1 MLARAALAL
10 AFDHAL
16 QPEHDPRTDAG
27 LGAQRFGKI
36 EMAGDLQRRHLPGL
50 GRPGPLV
57 LNKCRY
63 FLPKPAH
70 LQNPVSTIPGL
81 WGQGKGRGEIS
92 PKFFGAR

>member
-27 LGAQRFGKI
+27 FGAQRFGKI
-36 EMAGDLQRRHLPGL
+36 EMAGDLQRRHLPGFR
-50 GRPGPLV
+50 RPGPLV

-70 LQNPVSTIPGL
+70 LQHPVSTTPGL

>member
-27 LGAQRFGKI
+27 FGAQRFGKI

-70 LQNPVSTIPGL
+70 LQNLVSTTSGL
-81 WGQGKGRGEIS
+81 
-92 PKFFGAR
+92 

>member
-36 EMAGDLQRRHLPGL
+36 EMAGDLQRRHLPGFR
-50 GRPGPLV
+50 RPGLLV

-70 LQNPVSTIPGL
+70 LQKPCFDDPGL